1 MANIPADHETDRLL
15 DVASGHALGRIGR
28 AAAAEDTDPAASCAQ
43 LPPIRRINK
52 TADPRPADQI
62 LRRIAIRRVESDLC
76 SNSRNL
82 GAHILPANPQATGT
96 HNREAITRLPSNRG
110 TDRREPDHNQDDYV
124 L

>member
-1 MANIPADHETDRLL
+1 MANIPADHGTDRLL
-15 DVASGHALGRIGR
+15 DVAFGHALGRIGR
-28 AAAAEDTDPAASCAQ
+28 AAAAEDETA
-43 LPPIRRINK
+43 LPPVACSCLPSDVSTKQPPR
-52 TADPRPADQI
+52 DPQI